1 MAIHMHERCLLL
13 LFSIRCLLQL
23 YSCVNNTWTHRLMKE
38 CDIVTKEIFW
48 VSHWGQKQQ
57 HPSAKQEYL
66 SCWVVPTGNSLF
78 LWKSQILRWKDN
90 EKRHCCILM
99 FASRRCRAPEFGSS
113 ETAEHVR
120 SLALLRAQVIP
131 SSSANYLAGLLPPAP
146 TKLTVFN
153 STSQLR
159 KLHPNCASKLEINQP
174 VSSRGPLLFS
184 ASSASGSEHLLIR
197 MVPSGLTSP
206 YSPL

>member
-1 MAIHMHERCLLL
+1 MRDVYYYFSPSGAYCSYTAVLTIHEHTGLWMSVISSLKKYSGSHTGARSSSIPLPNKNICLAEW
-13 LFSIRCLLQL
+13 FYQVI
-23 YSCVNNTWTHRLMKE
+23 H
-38 CDIVTKEIFW
+38 F
-48 VSHWGQKQQ
+48 
-57 HPSAKQEYL
+57 
-66 SCWVVPTGNSLF
+66 F

-90 EKRHCCILM
+90 EKHHCCILM

-131 SSSANYLAGLLPPAP
+131 SSSANYLAGLLSPAP

-153 STSQLR
+153 STSQLW

-174 VSSRGPLLFS
+174 VSSRGPLLVS
-184 ASSASGSEHLLIR
+184 ASSVSGSEHLLIHI
-197 MVPSGLTSP
+197 VPSGLTSP
-206 YSPL
+206 YSSL